1 MAEGKVAMLRRDA
14 LWNAENGKPAMQFVT
29 REDFSAQAG
38 ALLEDIQRSLFEE
51 ARVRRDANI
60 TRGVTQWQAVVD
72 HFEKGGKYPGW
83 VEVEWAKPT
92 GAALEAVV
100 EKLKAVKLTIRN
112 VPREGEPATGTCIFT
127 GEPAVERILIAR
139 AY

>member
-1 MAEGKVAMLRRDA
+1 
-14 LWNAENGKPAMQFVT
+14 
-29 REDFSAQAG
+29 
-38 ALLEDIQRSLFEE
+38 
-51 ARVRRDANI
+51 
-60 TRGVTQWQAVVD
+60 VVD

-112 VPREGEPATGTCIFT
+112 VPRGSDAASGTCIFT
-127 GEPAVERILIAR
+127 GEPASERILIAR

>member
-1 MAEGKVAMLRRDA
+1 MKGLRNFIDKI
-14 LWNAENGKPAMQFVT
+14 KP
-29 REDFSAQAG
+29 
-38 ALLEDIQRSLFEE
+38 
-51 ARVRRDANI
+51 N
-60 TRGVTQWQAVVD
+60 
-72 HFEKGGKYPGW
+72 FEKGGKYPGW

-112 VPREGEPATGTCIFT
+112 VPRGSNAATGSCIFT

>member
-1 MAEGKVAMLRRDA
+1 M
-14 LWNAENGKPAMQFVT
+14 
-29 REDFSAQAG
+29 
-38 ALLEDIQRSLFEE
+38 
-51 ARVRRDANI
+51 
-60 TRGVTQWQAVVD
+60 VD

-112 VPREGEPATGTCIFT
+112 VPREAEPASGACIFT
-127 GEPAVERILIAR
+127 GAPATERILVAR